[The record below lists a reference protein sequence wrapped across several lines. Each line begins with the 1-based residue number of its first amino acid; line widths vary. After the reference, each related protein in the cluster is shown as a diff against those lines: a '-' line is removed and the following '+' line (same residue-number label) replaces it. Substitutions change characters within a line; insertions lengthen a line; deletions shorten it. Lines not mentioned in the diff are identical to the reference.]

1 MIYFALGFLSGVLVL
16 MIVLLIAA
24 LRRIHGD

>member
-1 MIYFALGFLSGVLVL
+1 MIYFILGFLSGVLVL